1 MMGIIDADSINE
13 LPMEAFE
20 RVGASII
27 YNVYGLDDSEPD
39 FDIVYEV
46 GTKHY
51 IFL

>member
-1 MMGIIDADSINE
+1 MIGIINADSINE

-39 FDIVYEV
+39 FDIVYKIAP
-46 GTKHY
+46 KHY